1 MTLIIDPYKLVCGI
15 QRGLILTKD
24 LLELYRSY
32 AGLLCGDQHYKKT
45 SLGYYANYDLKRYGK
60 LSNAVSLLRNIK
72 LSGLQICLFYAI
84 KKYYAKEILRGIYYI
99 FQENKETKNK
109 TEK

>member
-32 AGLLCGDQHYKKT
+32 AGLLCGDQHYKKQVWDIMQT
-45 SLGYYANYDLKRYGK
+45 T
-60 LSNAVSLLRNIK
+60 I
-72 LSGLQICLFYAI
+72 
-84 KKYYAKEILRGIYYI
+84 
-99 FQENKETKNK
+99 
-109 TEK
+109 